1 MWRGCR
7 WGAGEGGTTEGD
19 EGRTNRAMNYTV
31 DEAKRDFTPRLRW
44 GQVVEMLGRLGL
56 TEWSARVLLESG
68 AVTRILYPGRK
79 RAYYDRDQVLKVV
92 LKGEQGEE
100 EKA

>member
-1 MWRGCR
+1 
-7 WGAGEGGTTEGD
+7 
-19 EGRTNRAMNYTV
+19 MNYTS
-31 DEAKRDFTPRLRW
+31 EQARSDFTPRLRW
-44 GQVVEMLGRLGL
+44 GQVVEMLGRFGL

-68 AVTRILYPGRK
+68 TVTRILYPGRK

-92 LKGEQGEE
+92 LEGEQGEE